1 MNFIHV
7 LLSLLFAH
15 IATAQ
20 SGHGIGNSHSHSAN
34 KGGAL
39 APGGDGVCYTYTV
52 QRGETCTKLAER
64 HKITTSDIE
73 TWNAGSWDWSGCEN
87 VKQGDFVCLSSG
99 ALPMPVALPQAT
111 CGPQVPGT
119 RRPGNYA
126 DLASLNPCPK
136 DQCCARS
143 GKCGTS
149 SAFCY
154 SNCLS
159 NCGTKTRQKN
169 VTTKSAPSEATTSK
183 TSTLKTTTAPKP
195 TSSKTTTTRKT
206 KKTTTSE
213 TSSTTEKADMVTL
226 TSIKMVPPPSK
237 TTTSVAPTAT
247 WQITIYE
254 DDNCEGDYFSI
265 QGHEDQNTGNCII
278 LAEDTNT
285 KISDSTT
292 SCRWWSDG
300 GLDWHTCAS
309 SKVSSPKSFFI
320 TSGKCMVYS
329 GKKCRDEDWIGET
342 YPPLKGCQD
351 HKSGYM
357 SPRNK
362 AWGALQCFEYVSDNV
377 Y

>member
-1 MNFIHV
+1 MNFIHI

-15 IATAQ
+15 VATAQ
-20 SGHGIGNSHSHSAN
+20 SGHGIGNSHGHSVD
-34 KGGAL
+34 KRGAF
-39 APGGDGVCYTYTV
+39 APSGDGVCYTYTI
-52 QRGETCTKLAER
+52 QPGDTCAKLAER
-64 HKITTSDIE
+64 YKITTSDIE
-73 TWNAGSWDWSGCEN
+73 TWNTGSWGWSGCAN
-87 VKQGDFVCLSSG
+87 VTQGNFVCLSSG

-143 GKCGTS
+143 GKCGTG

-154 SNCLS
+154 INCLS
-159 NCGTKTRQKN
+159 NCGTKSQQKN
-169 VTTKSAPSEATTSK
+169 VTTKSAPSKTTTSK

-195 TSSKTTTTRKT
+195 TSSKTTT
-206 KKTTTSE
+206 SE
-213 TSSTTEKADMVTL
+213 KKADMVTL
-226 TSIKMVPPPSK
+226 TSIKLVPPPSK

-247 WQITIYE
+247 WQMTIYE
-254 DDNCEGDYFSI
+254 DDKCEGDYFSI

-285 KISDSTT
+285 KISDTTT

-309 SKVSSPKSFFI
+309 SKVSSPN
-320 TSGKCMVYS
+320 VWLYS

-342 YPPLKGCQD
+342 YPPFKGCQN
-351 HKSGYM
+351 HKTGYL

-362 AWGALQCFEYVSDNV
+362 AWGALQCFEYVSDDV